1 MDSDSGMDGGDM
13 CMQEKKLMKV
23 ILNGHGKS

>member
-1 MDSDSGMDGGDM
+1 MDSDSGIDGEM

>member
-1 MDSDSGMDGGDM
+1 MDMDSGMDGEM
-13 CMQEKKLMKV
+13 CMQEKKLLKV